1 MNQVFSWVQRQ
12 FVRDFYENSRDPDVI
27 ELVEEIMDAEISR
40 RWVRLS
46 ISELY
51 EDAQMYIR
59 QAPDIMA
66 AKVMVRRR
74 FKYWIGS

>member
-1 MNQVFSWVQRQ
+1 MQFQ
-12 FVRDFYENSRDPDVI
+12 FVRDFFENSHDPYVI
-27 ELVEEIMDAEISR
+27 KAVELIMGAEISR
-40 RWVRLS
+40 DWVRLY

-51 EDAQMYIR
+51 EDAQKYIH

-74 FKYWIGS
+74 SKY

>member
-1 MNQVFSWVQRQ
+1 
-12 FVRDFYENSRDPDVI
+12 
-27 ELVEEIMDAEISR
+27 MDAEISR